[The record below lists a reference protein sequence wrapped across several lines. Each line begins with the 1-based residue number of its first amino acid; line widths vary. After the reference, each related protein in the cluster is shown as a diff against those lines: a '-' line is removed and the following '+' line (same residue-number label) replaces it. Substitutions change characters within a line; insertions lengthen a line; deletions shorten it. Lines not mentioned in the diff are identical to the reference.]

1 MQDVSNVLKARRL
14 KCLTKTFERQLS
26 VRKSPRMDE
35 FLNVS
40 QSARSLK
47 KIQAIICQK
56 SQFGKLFKTGEF
68 GFKKEPS
75 IELYGNCKFS
85 PNSPA
90 NTPLISS

>member
-14 KCLTKTFERQLS
+14 KCLTKTFVRQLS

-56 SQFGKLFKTGEF
+56 NQFGKLFKTGEF
-68 GFKKEPS
+68 GFKKEPDNHMS
-75 IELYGNCKFS
+75 LRVGNQICLD
-85 PNSPA
+85 
-90 NTPLISS
+90 PL